1 MWNELLVA
9 VALVLVLEGIFP
21 FLAPEK
27 FKQALAQLGP
37 DVRPDPSYC
46 RAREYHD
53 WGPSS
58 VYPQTGRMSRYE

>member
-27 FKQALAQLGP
+27 FKQALSQLDELSGQTLRIAGLASITIG
-37 DVRPDPSYC
+37 VLLLYILRP
-46 RAREYHD
+46 
-53 WGPSS
+53 G
-58 VYPQTGRMSRYE
+58 G

>member
-27 FKQALAQLGP
+27 FKQALSHLDELSGQTLRIAGLASITIGILLLYIL
-37 DVRPDPSYC
+37 RP
-46 RAREYHD
+46 
-53 WGPSS
+53 G
-58 VYPQTGRMSRYE
+58 G